1 MFFTVAVVVVVVV
14 IAVAKFSHAFLFAIF
29 NGIITTEENTAIDF

>member
-1 MFFTVAVVVVVVV
+1 MFFTVAVVAVVV
-14 IAVAKFSHAFLFAIF
+14 IAVAKFSHTFLFAIF